1 MKEKVEGVMIFLFLV
16 SWVHGLARGQS
27 LRLDKWNFPRACTIG
42 NKAGGIR
49 LRFDWDCGAIWIGST
64 ILDTATQKE
73 FEIVLG
79 WLQSDERPCQR
90 TRSGDLRWSV
100 SRQTIKGPVR
110 NVGLTDRI
118 FSSPSKRCVLHPN
131 HTSNIVCVKK
141 PRPNNGLGWSRP

>member
-1 MKEKVEGVMIFLFLV
+1 MKEKFEGVMIFLFLV
-16 SWVHGLARGQS
+16 SWVHRLARSQS

-100 SRQTIKGPVR
+100 SRQTIEGPVR
-110 NVGLTDRI
+110 MWVWQI
-118 FSSPSKRCVLHPN
+118 EFFHLHQKGVSFIPTT
-131 HTSNIVCVKK
+131 HPTSFVWKK
-141 PRPNNGLGWSRP
+141 PRPNKGLGWSRP